1 MPQVRIL
8 MYRSFHLMV
17 TFWKKIILRKK
28 IVSFVLCLFLFL
40 FAAWLALPHIVEWA
54 LRSQSEDYGCSD
66 FDVEV
71 EQIDPWLARFS
82 GLHIEKEEN
91 LSLGIDHAELFY
103 SPGSLADKK
112 VDAISLTGLSL
123 EFSLDKPLLSS
134 PKAKEKESESLE
146 SVLAQFLRTPPLTH
160 LRIRESLMS
169 LTNNG
174 VSYPIEFLLHGDFYP
189 EIIRL
194 VFDGSFVGCLFESK
208 LNLEYEESSTFTT
221 AHIKIGDLAKL
232 QPPLDQFSKAEGLG
246 FEEISLIGGELEFS
260 ASGRV
265 SENSI
270 TDLFLELNA
279 SNFAFGL
286 FGHEANVSKVFCFLS
301 PESMAM
307 TNWKA
312 KAYANADIPEW
323 CELVGAELGLRLK
336 GEQIGL
342 NGRINQVRTKGELPK
357 IEVSNLRFPSFD
369 FNLQE
374 LIAGE
379 SPLPGS
385 MIAQKKE
392 FFYEKISYDEDLF
405 FLNEGSVSILFPEMG
420 TQVLLTVPPSDATF
434 EQIGFVNFSY
444 SGLLDWE
451 ELPMITHP
459 QVVSGE
465 RIMFGLESIVENLAF
480 TFRVESLE
488 RILMDALSFEASGL
502 TFDLN
507 PAKMLIELPEDSP
520 GTPRFVLK
528 GSTLRI
534 PTQDIVIEG
543 IEGVIAMES
552 FEPLSTKGTQTIS
565 FERILIGD
573 LEIKDG
579 SFSFRVN
586 PDETVVIE
594 IARGSMWGG
603 EVGLRKS
610 DFQLYRD
617 GFSINTRISGV
628 DGQKVADL
636 LAVQDVRI
644 DGNFSGD
651 ITFSNE
657 EGQWDFSN
665 GLVMLDQSSEAW
677 LSSKSN
683 GALLKGLKK
692 GSSEYERMK
701 MTEEAMRDLKLESMR
716 ILFKALDGK
725 REIVVSI
732 LGKSDTGKR
741 VISLDNNV
749 NFIAG
754 LPEIFRAYFDFE
766 KMGIDLSNFGF
777 GLTAFNID

>member
-1 MPQVRIL
+1 MLMEIL
-8 MYRSFHLMV
+8 FRGH
-17 TFWKKIILRKK
+17 
-28 IVSFVLCLFLFL
+28 
-40 FAAWLALPHIVEWA
+40 
-54 LRSQSEDYGCSD
+54 Q
-66 FDVEV
+66 
-71 EQIDPWLARFS
+71 
-82 GLHIEKEEN
+82 
-91 LSLGIDHAELFY
+91 
-103 SPGSLADKK
+103 
-112 VDAISLTGLSL
+112 
-123 EFSLDKPLLSS
+123 
-134 PKAKEKESESLE
+134 
-146 SVLAQFLRTPPLTH
+146 
-160 LRIRESLMS
+160 
-169 LTNNG
+169 
-174 VSYPIEFLLHGDFYP
+174 
-189 EIIRL
+189 
-194 VFDGSFVGCLFESK
+194 
-208 LNLEYEESSTFTT
+208 STFTT
-221 AHIKIGDLAKL
+221 ARIKIADLAKL
-232 QPPLDQFSKAEGLG
+232 QPPLDQVLKAEGLG
-246 FEEISLIGGELEFS
+246 LEEISLNGGELEFS

-265 SENSI
+265 SENSLA
-270 TDLFLELNA
+270 DLFLELNA
-279 SNFAFGL
+279 SNFALGL
-286 FGHEANVSKVFCFLS
+286 SGHEANVTKLFCFLS
-301 PESMAM
+301 PESMDM

-312 KAYANADIPEW
+312 KAYANADILEW
-323 CELVGAELGLRLK
+323 CELFGAELGLRVK

-342 NGRINQVRTKGELPK
+342 NGRINQIRTKGELPK

-374 LIAGE
+374 LIAGG
-379 SPLPGS
+379 SQLPKS

-392 FFYEKISYDEDLF
+392 FFYEKISYDDDLF
-405 FLNEGSVSILFPEMG
+405 FLNEGSVSILFPERG

-434 EQIGFVNFSY
+434 EEIGFVNFSY

-451 ELPMITHP
+451 ELPKIRNP

-465 RIMFGLESIVENLAF
+465 RIMFGLESLVENLAF

-507 PAKMLIELPEDSP
+507 PAKMLIEIPEESP
-520 GTPRFVLK
+520 EKPSFVLK

-565 FERILIGD
+565 FERISIGD
-573 LEIKDG
+573 LEINNG

-617 GFSINTRISGV
+617 GFSINTRITGV
-628 DGQKVADL
+628 DGQKVANL

-665 GLVMLDQSSEAW
+665 GLIMLDQSSGAW

-725 REIVVSI
+725 REIIVSI
-732 LGKSDTGKR
+732 LGKSDSGKR
-741 VISLDNNV
+741 IISLDNNV

-754 LPEIFRAYFDFE
+754 LPEILRAYFDFG